1 MTHKPKRK
9 PELLSC
15 GGVIFRRGSNKIEY
29 LIVQHASRSRHWSFP
44 KGAVEAGETEE
55 EAALREM
62 EEESGLSRN
71 KLKVLAKLEREA
83 LYFLQ
88 RRRRS
93 PQQPKRVK
101 FFLTESS
108 GGLVRICSEL
118 IDHKWLNFRE
128 ANLRLTHKQDR
139 EILREANDTL
149 QRIDKE
155 KSGHFNDS

>member
-1 MTHKPKRK
+1 MLSSLGDMMTHKPKMK
-9 PELLSC
+9 KLEEILSC
-15 GGVIFRRGSNKIEY
+15 GGVIFRRSSDGNEF

-44 KGAVEAGETEE
+44 KGAVEVGETEQ

-62 EEESGLSRN
+62 EEETGLQN
-71 KLKVLAKLEREA
+71 LTILTKLKKEA
-83 LYFLQ
+83 LYYLQ
-88 RRRRS
+88 RGRRS

-101 FFLTESS
+101 FYLTENK

-139 EILREANDTL
+139 EILREANDFL
-149 QRIDKE
+149 QTDAE
-155 KSGHFNDS
+155 